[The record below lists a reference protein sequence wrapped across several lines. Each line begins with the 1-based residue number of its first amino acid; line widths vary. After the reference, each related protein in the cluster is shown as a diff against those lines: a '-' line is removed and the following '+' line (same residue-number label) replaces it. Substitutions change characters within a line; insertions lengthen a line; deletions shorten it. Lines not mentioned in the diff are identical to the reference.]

1 MPNKKEQNAAV
12 NPRGAA
18 GAGAAAGGDAY
29 DAGSIRVLENR
40 SSISAVL
47 LTAFSRLQ
55 FLSV

>member
-29 DAGSIRVLENR
+29 DAGSIRVLEGLE
-40 SSISAVL
+40 AVRTRPCFHKGTESPDL
-47 LTAFSRLQ
+47 
-55 FLSV
+55 